1 MSKKRIKCILEGNYL
16 ALFLFRIQFL
26 IVTLAK
32 IDKVMESSSGTEE
45 SSDEENDD
53 LNQSK
58 KFKPIGFGAAN
69 ASIVHKGWHEA
80 RKADGVDAD
89 VDDSSEVKNEEQ
101 LDEKESQSNSFH
113 SEMAAAGFK
122 KMGKRSISI
131 KIKTGDQPNT
141 SLDGTTEGK
150 KNTISPPLNQ
160 KQSLINKVKRKLD
173 AKKPDEDKP
182 ANVDNPLEPERHI
195 SDGEKLQNQF
205 NQYNKSLQ
213 QQNQEVNKQMPPIGH
228 PGAHGH
234 MGEMMPPHA
243 PGVLPMGPF
252 TRAPYYPYPQSL
264 VPPPIDPRIM
274 PPPMIRPNEMMFNHQ
289 MPPPHQI
296 PGEVMGPRGPPMLPN
311 QYSNSPLANMNYPL
325 MPNAYPHISP
335 GFPHPHHPHHH
346 PDQQSNAYI
355 NNFLAQQHKN
365 EEEEMHSFNVEDD
378 TAYDLDDNEE
388 TSQDDQSAMERSLAN
403 SRTRSKENV
412 SKEIDYDYNYDFEME
427 NLDEILTPQKEH
439 KSKKSKKSKKHSK
452 HSPEADNY
460 YDKYEQKGYLSE
472 EHRRSMERE
481 DKGEDLDYIKQMLK
495 SLLEMHITEIQ
506 NDPNYD
512 FDIKL
517 TLDNLLAQVVDDDGS
532 LTYEDCENIH
542 QIITE
547 LFDQEDDVQQQQ
559 QPHSRKSYADT
570 DDSSS
575 DSEERYLK
583 EKKRKR
589 DSSSKSSKISKSDMS
604 RKSKKKRDEKRK
616 SNKKSNDSNEMN
628 VGDEHK
634 KQKILTEVEAGEID
648 DDFEDDLHVEQEFN
662 DLLHN
667 V

>member
-1 MSKKRIKCILEGNYL
+1 MSKKRIKCILEGNYAELLLLFPL
-16 ALFLFRIQFL
+16 ASVEFKNVF
-26 IVTLAK
+26 K

-45 SSDEENDD
+45 SSDEENDE

-69 ASIVHKGWHEA
+69 ASVVHKGWHEA
-80 RKADGVDAD
+80 RKAEAEVDE
-89 VDDSSEVKNEEQ
+89 SSENKNEEQ

-122 KMGKRSISI
+122 KMGKKSISI
-131 KIKTGDQPNT
+131 KIKTGDQTNA
-141 SLDGTTEGK
+141 SLDGTTTGESK
-150 KNTISPPLNQ
+150 KNTISPPINQ

-173 AKKPDEDKP
+173 AKKPDEDKS
-182 ANVDNPLEPERHI
+182 ANVDNQMEPERHI

-205 NQYNKSLQ
+205 SQYNKSLQ
-213 QQNQEVNKQMPPIGH
+213 QHQHNQQASKHVNPVGH
-228 PGAHGH
+228 PSSHGH
-234 MGEMMPPHA
+234 LGEMISHP
-243 PGVLPMGPF
+243 PGVLSVGPF
-252 TRAPYYPYPQSL
+252 TRPPYYPYPQSV

-296 PGEVMGPRGPPMLPN
+296 PAEVIGPRGPSMLPN
-311 QYSNSPLANMNYPL
+311 QYSTATHSQLANMNYPL
-325 MPNAYPHISP
+325 MPNTYPHISP
-335 GFPHPHHPHHH
+335 AFPHHH
-346 PDQQSNAYI
+346 PDQHSNAFI
-355 NNFLAQQHKN
+355 NSFLAQQHKT
-365 EEEEMHSFNVEDD
+365 EEEEMHNFNVDDD

-388 TSQDDQSAMERSLAN
+388 ASQEDHTALESLSNA
-403 SRTRSKENV
+403 RTRPKENM

-427 NLDEILTPQKEH
+427 NIDEILSPQKEY
-439 KSKKSKKSKKHSK
+439 KSSKKSKKSKKYSK
-452 HSPEADNY
+452 HSAEADNY
-460 YDKYEQKGYLSE
+460 YDKYDQKGYLSDE
-472 EHRRSMERE
+472 NRRMKAE
-481 DKGEDLDYIKQMLK
+481 KGEKQDLDYIKQMLK

-506 NDPNYD
+506 NDPSYD

-547 LFDQEDDVQQQQ
+547 LFDQEDDDLQQE
-559 QPHSRKSYADT
+559 QPQSKKSYEET
-570 DDSSS
+570 DSSNS
-575 DSEERYLK
+575 DMEERYIR

-589 DSSSKSSKISKSDMS
+589 DSSSKKISKSDMS
-604 RKSKKKRDEKRK
+604 RKSKKKKEEKRK
-616 SNKKSNDSNEMN
+616 NSKRPNDSNQKN
-628 VGDEHK
+628 TGDEHK
-634 KQKILTEVEAGEID
+634 KRKILTEVEAGEID

-667 V
+667 A